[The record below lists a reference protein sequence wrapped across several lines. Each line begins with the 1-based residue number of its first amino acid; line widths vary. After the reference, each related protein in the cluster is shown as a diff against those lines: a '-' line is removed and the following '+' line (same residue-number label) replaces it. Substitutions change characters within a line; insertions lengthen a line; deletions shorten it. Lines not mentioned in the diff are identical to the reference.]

1 MFFENGFSDFLSKP
15 IDIIKLDTILEKWI
29 PKEKQVPVI
38 NADNNDM
45 DANENHLRILAV
57 FYKDGLDRIEK
68 IKKCLEEEDYHLY
81 TVHIHALKSAS
92 ANIGE
97 NEISYEA
104 KALETAGHHGNLEF
118 IKLHTP
124 RFLANLQQSL
134 NNINARLEKR
144 KEQEQVSL
152 ETLVKLKKALE
163 TLDPESIDIIGN
175 AVNELHGIT
184 QTEGILQ
191 HILEG
196 DYNKALT
203 MVNEFI
209 KETG

>member
-29 PKEKQVPVI
+29 PKEKQVPAI
-38 NADNNDM
+38 NADNNDV

-81 TVHIHALKSAS
+81 IVHVHALKSAS

-118 IKLHTP
+118 VKLHTP
-124 RFLANLQQSL
+124 RFLANLQQVLS
-134 NNINARLEKR
+134 NINARLEKK
-144 KEQEQVSL
+144 KEKKQINL
-152 ETLVKLKKALE
+152 ETLVKLRKALE
-163 TLDPESIDIIGN
+163 TLDPESIDIIGK
-175 AVNELHGIT
+175 ATDELHGFA
-184 QTEGILQ
+184 QADGILQ
-191 HILEG
+191 YVLAGNYDKAIIMIDDLL
-196 DYNKALT
+196 NK
-203 MVNEFI
+203 
-209 KETG
+209 G